1 MIGHALA
8 ITLESQTGRGPLS
21 LASALFKISIDKEG
35 YVLVS
40 FIAASLVFGVLPRW
54 EYVPKEERFAWK
66 WLVPIADYEVDSYGT
81 RGHSDIYMRNCSQSC
96 AKSPKC
102 LVLFLGGLKFSGSR
116 IPRGASSFASD
127 EMEIGQF
134 NIRGTPPLSF
144 ELGIIQQYQLLLGKV
159 VGMTVD
165 NEVLLARV
173 AMFSFDVALIA
184 ELNSG
189 RGPVSQL
196 SQLINYNVK
205 RTHICK

>member
-1 MIGHALA
+1 MRS
-8 ITLESQTGRGPLS
+8 TLTVREDIPTY
-21 LASALFKISIDKEG
+21 ICEI
-35 YVLVS
+35 VLN
-40 FIAASLVFGVLPRW
+40 LVQSR
-54 EYVPKEERFAWK
+54 RNAW
-66 WLVPIADYEVDSYGT
+66 YF
-81 RGHSDIYMRNCSQSC
+81 
-96 AKSPKC
+96 
-102 LVLFLGGLKFSGSR
+102 FLGGLKFSGSR